1 MKKDLQVQLTRD
13 AISLICN
20 VAYKNESVWYGE
32 TERPLRMSLF
42 VPKHK
47 ERCTKPKPLLVW
59 LCGGALHVMDHN
71 VWMPQLLSFAER
83 GFIVASVEYRT
94 VNESPLPAP
103 LIDVKAAI
111 RYLRAHADR
120 YCIDPGN
127 VFIMGESAGGMLASL
142 VGVTQGKKEFEQG
155 DCLEQSSG
163 VNAVVDI
170 YGIADLRAAYES
182 SALDRM
188 RSVAALEKVGS
199 TEAEALN
206 NLDRFSAIRYVN
218 KDTVPF
224 LILHGTADTTVELSQ
239 SESLYDKLAECGVPC
254 DYYRLQGC
262 GHGVDEFYQPEIM
275 ELAADFMSRY
285 IKG

>member
-1 MKKDLQVQLTRD
+1 MKKDLHVCLKKET
-13 AISLICN
+13 ISLICN
-20 VAYKNESVWYGE
+20 VTYKNEVAWYSQ
-32 TERPLRMSLF
+32 TEHPLRMSLF

-47 ERCTKPKPLLVW
+47 ERCLQPRPLLLW

-71 VWMPQLLSFAER
+71 IWMPQLLSFAER
-83 GFIVASVEYRT
+83 GFIVAGVEYRT
-94 VNESPLPAP
+94 VNEAPLPAP

-142 VGVTQGKKEFEQG
+142 VGVTQGRGEFEQG
-155 DCLEQSSG
+155 DFLEQSSA

-170 YGIADLRAAYES
+170 YGIADLRASYES
-182 SALDRM
+182 NKQDRM
-188 RSVAALEKVGS
+188 RSVAALEKVGTS
-199 TEAEALN
+199 EAEAMD
-206 NLDRFSAIRYVN
+206 NLDRFSVIRYVD
-218 KDTVPF
+218 KHTVPF
-224 LILHGTADTTVELSQ
+224 LILHGTEDTTVDLSQ
-239 SESLYDKLAECGVPC
+239 SEKLYDRLTECGVPC

-262 GHGVDEFYQPEIM
+262 EHGVDEFYQPEI
-275 ELAADFMSRY
+275 LNVAAEFMNKY

>member
-47 ERCTKPKPLLVW
+47 ERCAKPKPLLVW

-111 RYLRAHADR
+111 RYLRAHANR

-182 SALDRM
+182 SAQDRM
-188 RSVAALEKVGS
+188 RSVATLEKVGS

-224 LILHGTADTTVELSQ
+224 LILHGTADTTVDLSQ
-239 SESLYDKLAECGVPC
+239 SESFYDKLAECGVPC

>member
-1 MKKDLQVQLTRD
+1 MKKDLQVRLKRD

-20 VAYKNESVWYGE
+20 VAYKNEVAWYGE

-47 ERCTKPKPLLVW
+47 ERCTQPRPLLVW

-71 VWMPQLLSFAER
+71 IWMPQLLSFAER

-103 LIDVKAAI
+103 LIDVKTAI

-142 VGVTQGKKEFEQG
+142 VGVTQGLKEFEQG
-155 DCLEQSSG
+155 DFLEHSSG

-182 SALDRM
+182 SAQDRM
-188 RSVAALEKVGS
+188 RGAVALEKVGS
-199 TEAEALN
+199 SEAEALN
-206 NLDRFSAIRYVN
+206 NLDRFSAIRYVS

-239 SESLYDKLAECGVPC
+239 SENFYDKLTEYGVPC
-254 DYYRLQGC
+254 DYYRLEGC
-262 GHGVDEFYQPEIM
+262 QHGVDEFYQPEIM
-275 ELAADFMSRY
+275 DLVAEFMRRY

>member
-47 ERCTKPKPLLVW
+47 ERCAKPKPLLVW

-111 RYLRAHADR
+111 RYLRAHANR

-182 SALDRM
+182 SAQDRM

-224 LILHGTADTTVELSQ
+224 LILHGTADTTVDLSQ
-239 SESLYDKLAECGVPC
+239 SESFYDRLAECGVPC